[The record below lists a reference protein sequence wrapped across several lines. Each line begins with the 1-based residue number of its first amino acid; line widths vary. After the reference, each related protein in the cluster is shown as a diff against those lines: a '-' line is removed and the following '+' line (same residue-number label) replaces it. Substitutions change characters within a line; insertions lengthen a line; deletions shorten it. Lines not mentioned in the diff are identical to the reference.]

1 MEKFT
6 VLQGIAAPLLRT
18 NVDTGS
24 IIASVWLRSRSIDL
38 GAKLFNDWRYDLDGN
53 ENPDFVLNR
62 PRYRNCRILLS
73 GPYFGCGSSRE
84 GAVWALMRYGIRCVI
99 APSYGEIFFDNAC
112 QNGLLPIVLPEA
124 GIERIAATLE
134 SASSPAMTVSLIER
148 VIVAPDATRYSFEIA
163 DDRRMA
169 LIEGLDETSLILRY
183 AGDIA
188 AYCTD
193 AAAKRPWLHRWA
205 PLDASFNERES
216 K

>member
-38 GAKLFNDWRYDLDGN
+38 GAKLFNDWRYDGDGN

-62 PRYRNCRILLS
+62 PRYRSCRILLS

-112 QNGLLPIVLPEA
+112 QNGLLPIVLPEVDVE
-124 GIERIAATLE
+124 GIAATLE
-134 SASSPAMTVSLIER
+134 TASLPTMTVNLIER
-148 VIVAPDATRYSFEIA
+148 VIIAPDAARYPITIA

-169 LIEGLDETSLILRY
+169 LIEGLDETALILRY
-183 AGDIA
+183 AGEIE
-188 AYCTD
+188 AYRAD
-193 AAAKRPWLHRWA
+193 AAAKRPWLCR
-205 PLDASFNERES
+205 
-216 K
+216 